1 MSIKSLYNLKKVFS
15 THDCPSKISSN
26 NARLTPN
33 QSMAVEDYNGNFVN
47 MTIKAGSKKKF
58 DNVLIKLG
66 QTHK

>member
-1 MSIKSLYNLKKVFS
+1 MSIKIFNLKKVFNNQ
-15 THDCPSKISSN
+15 DCPSKIFSN

-66 QTHK
+66 QNHV